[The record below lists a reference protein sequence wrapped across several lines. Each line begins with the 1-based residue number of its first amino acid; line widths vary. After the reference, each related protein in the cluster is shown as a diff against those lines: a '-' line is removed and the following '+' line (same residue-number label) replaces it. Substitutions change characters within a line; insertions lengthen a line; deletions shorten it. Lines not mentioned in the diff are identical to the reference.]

1 MDVKKIM
8 ERVGLPMPTGRAVA
22 YIKDALEEMNL
33 YSPTHIR
40 TVRMD
45 IVKNKR
51 FYDIPNDMVKLL
63 EVRCKDHKND
73 DSVYRTIP
81 RMATE
86 PRIVDT
92 DGE

>member
-1 MDVKKIM
+1 
-8 ERVGLPMPTGRAVA
+8 
-22 YIKDALEEMNL
+22 
-33 YSPTHIR
+33 
-40 TVRMD
+40 MD